1 MMVLRSLLF
10 NLGFFGVTTVL
21 CLVGWPFLF
30 AAPMRVVWFA
40 RLWIRSVM
48 WMLRVFCR
56 IDVQVSGREHI
67 PDGPGLVAAK
77 HQSAF
82 DTLIWMLL
90 LPRPAIV
97 LKKELLR
104 VPIYGGLL
112 KRAGMIAVD
121 RGAGASA
128 MRRLMH
134 DAEAAMADGRQILI
148 FPEGTRS
155 APGERGVYQ
164 PGIAA
169 LAARCAVPVVPAA
182 TNSGLFW
189 GRRSFRKQP
198 GTIRIAI
205 LPPLPVGMKR
215 TEFMQKLADE
225 IETATAKLLDKPV
238 ENSVGSCR
246 LSL

>member
-1 MMVLRSLLF
+1 MIFLRSILF

-30 AAPMRVVWFA
+30 ASPMRVIWFA
-40 RLWIRSVM
+40 RLWIRSVL
-48 WMLRVFCR
+48 WMLRVICR
-56 IDVQVSGREHI
+56 IDVQVTGHENI
-67 PDGPGLVAAK
+67 PTGPGLVAAK

-82 DTLIWMLL
+82 DTLIWVLL
-90 LPRPAIV
+90 LPRPAMV

-121 RGAGASA
+121 RSAGADA
-128 MRRLMH
+128 LRQLMR
-134 DAEAAMADGRQILI
+134 DADAAMADGRQILI

-169 LAARCAVPVVPAA
+169 LATRCGVPVVPAA

-198 GTIRIAI
+198 GTIRVAV
-205 LPPLPVGMKR
+205 LPPLPVGLKR
-215 TEFMQKLADE
+215 AELMQQLE
-225 IETATAKLLDKPV
+225 NVIETETEKLLDRPV
-238 ENSVGSCR
+238 ENSVGSC
-246 LSL
+246 